1 VNISL
6 GTLLAYSTAS
16 LAVPKE
22 LFSFSHY
29 QTHLQNS
36 LLSIKITGLA
46 NNAAAGTA
54 TVTLS
59 FDIIV

>member
-1 VNISL
+1 MNISL

-16 LAVPKE
+16 LAVKN

-36 LLSIKITGLA
+36 LEASRITGLA
-46 NNAAAGTA
+46 NNAALAA